1 MKPDKVLV
9 VESDDGIMKELVA
22 VLSDAG
28 YDVSTDYREGMKAVV
43 AFAPDVVVLGA
54 DPPKIDCCD
63 FLSQIKASENTQSIR
78 VVMLSPGGSG

>member
-1 MKPDKVLV
+1 MGVIKPDKVLV
-9 VESDDGIMKELVA
+9 VEYDNAIRKELVA

-28 YDVSTDYREGMKAVV
+28 YVVSTDYRGGMKAVV

-63 FLSQIKASENTQSIR
+63 LLS
-78 VVMLSPGGSG
+78 